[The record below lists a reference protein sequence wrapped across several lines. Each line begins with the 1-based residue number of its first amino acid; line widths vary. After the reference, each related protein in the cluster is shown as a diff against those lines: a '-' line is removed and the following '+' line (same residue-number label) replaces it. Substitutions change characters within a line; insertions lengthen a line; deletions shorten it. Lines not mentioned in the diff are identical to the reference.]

1 MVLWPSASKTLL
13 RGARGDAVPASG
25 LARGSV
31 TGQACDIRMMEGGK
45 TRVTHAVQTRCGSR
59 AQTGKSSLSA
69 RDCLA
74 FLRAFNHNP

>member
-1 MVLWPSASKTLL
+1 MREREQDSFAG
-13 RGARGDAVPASG
+13 GARGCGTQAG
-25 LARGSV
+25 WGR
-31 TGQACDIRMMEGGK
+31 GQACDIRMRGEGK